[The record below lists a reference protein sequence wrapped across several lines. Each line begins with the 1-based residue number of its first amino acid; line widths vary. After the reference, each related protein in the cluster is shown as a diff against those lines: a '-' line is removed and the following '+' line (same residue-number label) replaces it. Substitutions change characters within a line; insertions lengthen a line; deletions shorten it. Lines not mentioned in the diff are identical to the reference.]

1 MMDEQEQQPI
11 QSIRRKSFIEAYGIP
26 EDEIVQPFTDT
37 SNRNSITID
46 DFEEEG
52 DLNLGNSDKSNNTS
66 GKNFNDDSES
76 SFGSSAPN
84 FAGRNVRRR
93 GSRSRRLRAETRH
106 TIGAFS
112 IKNSVKDSVRR
123 SVSAGSLEQSF
134 GDMSLQSFTSD
145 SSFTGGNSM
154 IGPVG
159 LQVANLLFVTDME
172 MLKIM
177 YSENDE
183 CEEGGDNNER
193 KSSRV
198 AAKSEEDARARAL
211 APTRSSSDL
220 SASLPPSA
228 ILGTGA
234 FSTVRL
240 AWRKIPSQSED
251 DNDSDTV
258 DTAEVLSVAE
268 VTSNQG
274 NTSNRQQR
282 RSIVRVQSHDSNSS
296 LPQKGQLVAVK
307 MIEKSILKQMK
318 TMQKGADNRLT
329 VRTALDDIE
338 TEIALMKRLRHP
350 NCVQLFEVIDSVE
363 SDKLYMVLEYVSLG
377 EILSNVDGTDRY
389 ERKRYR
395 RKVKGLVPEGHFD
408 EKHAALYFVDILHGL
423 AYLHRH
429 SICHRDLKPEK

>member
-1 MMDEQEQQPI
+1 MMGDQEQQPVL
-11 QSIRRKSFIEAYGIP
+11 QSIRRKSFVEAYGIP
-26 EDEIVQPFTDT
+26 EDGILQLHADT
-37 SNRNSITID
+37 SEKNSITID
-46 DFEEEG
+46 DFEKVS
-52 DLNLGNSDKSNNTS
+52 DLNLGSSDGSNKSPR
-66 GKNFNDDSES
+66 KNFNDDSES

-84 FAGRNVRRR
+84 FAGGNVRRR

-106 TIGAFS
+106 TMAAFS
-112 IKNSVKDSVRR
+112 IKNSFKDSVRR
-123 SVSAGSLEQSF
+123 SSTGSLEQSF

-145 SSFTGGNSM
+145 SSFTVGNSVT
-154 IGPVG
+154 GPAG
-159 LQVANLLFVTDME
+159 LQVANLLFVTDLE
-172 MLKIM
+172 MAKIM

-183 CEEGGDNNER
+183 CEEGGDTDEREEQRQQLMPGR
-193 KSSRV
+193 KSSG
-198 AAKSEEDARARAL
+198 AA
-211 APTRSSSDL
+211 RSGSSL

-240 AWRKIPSQSED
+240 AWRKTPSQSED
-251 DNDSDTV
+251 DDDY
-258 DTAEVLSVAE
+258 DPFE
-268 VTSNQG
+268 G
-274 NTSNRQQR
+274 TSNRQQR
-282 RSIVRVQSHDSNSS
+282 RSIVRVQSHDTNSS
-296 LPQKGQLVAVK
+296 LPEKGQLVAVK

-329 VRTALDDIE
+329 VRTAFDDIE
-338 TEIALMKRLRHP
+338 KEIATMKRLRHP
-350 NCVQLFEVIDSVE
+350 NCVQLFEVIDSFE

-395 RKVKGLVPEGHFD
+395 RKVKGLTSAGHFD

>member
-1 MMDEQEQQPI
+1 MGEQEQQPL
-11 QSIRRKSFIEAYGIP
+11 QSIRRLSFIEAYGIP
-26 EDEIVQPFTDT
+26 EDEILQPSTDT
-37 SNRNSITID
+37 SNRNDSITID
-46 DFEEEG
+46 DFG
-52 DLNLGNSDKSNNTS
+52 VSDLNLGNSDECNNLS
-66 GKNFNDDSES
+66 GKHFNDDSES
-76 SFGSSAPN
+76 SFGSNAPN
-84 FAGRNVRRR
+84 FAGGNVRRR

-112 IKNSVKDSVRR
+112 IKNSFRQDSVRR
-123 SVSAGSLEQSF
+123 LSTGTLEQSF
-134 GDMSLQSFTSD
+134 GEMSLQSFTSD
-145 SSFTGGNSM
+145 SSFTGMSS
-154 IGPVG
+154 VSKG
-159 LQVANLLFVTDME
+159 LQIANLLFVTDVE
-172 MLKIM
+172 MLGIM

-183 CEEGGDNNER
+183 CQEGEDNDERGEQRQQLMPDR
-193 KSSRV
+193 KSLG
-198 AAKSEEDARARAL
+198 AAANVEDVRARAL
-211 APTRSSSDL
+211 APTGSSL

-240 AWRKIPSQSED
+240 AWRKTPSQSED
-251 DNDSDTV
+251 DNDSDA
-258 DTAEVLSVAE
+258 AEGTTKV
-268 VTSNQG
+268 
-274 NTSNRQQR
+274 QQR
-282 RSIVRVQSHDSNSS
+282 RSIVRVQSHDSKSS

-307 MIEKSILKQMK
+307 MIDKSILKQMK

-329 VRTALDDIE
+329 VRTAFDDIE
-338 TEIALMKRLRHP
+338 KEIATMKRLRHP

-395 RKVKGLVPEGHFD
+395 RKVKGLTAAGYFD